1 MREAEL
7 ANAEERHVEA
17 MKRASDSLAALEAEH
32 QETVR
37 RLQAQL
43 DARAQTSTPSSSH
56 GRQSSEE
63 LVSVRLSCKIELMA
77 VQTALHH
84 AHNAKLN
91 ETAMKL
97 EAVQEENNRLK
108 MEIRFHEQNQQ

>member
-17 MKRASDSLAALEAEH
+17 IKRASDSLAALEAEH

-43 DARAQTSTPSSSH
+43 DARAQSSTPSSH

-63 LVSVRLSCKIELMA
+63 LVSVRLLRGIKLMA